1 MKKPGSKSGNVGRS
15 LSLAAVGDRS
25 SGLTRGS
32 KTTEWFVTFG
42 SNNSLDKSGSS
53 VTSAGNVVGNG
64 KVELREEVSACLR
77 LAHV

>member
-15 LSLAAVGDRS
+15 LSLAVGDRS

-77 LAHV
+77 LARV